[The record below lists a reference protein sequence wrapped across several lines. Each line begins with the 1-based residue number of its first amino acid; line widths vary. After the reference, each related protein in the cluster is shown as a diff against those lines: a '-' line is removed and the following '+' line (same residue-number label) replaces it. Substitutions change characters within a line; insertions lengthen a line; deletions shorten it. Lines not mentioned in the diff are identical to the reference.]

1 STTSTASLSVVASSN
16 FSVSAGPSSANVQQ
30 GTSAAYSVTLNSSN
44 GFSQLASLSV
54 TGVPSG
60 VTAKFSPTQIT
71 TGQASILT
79 ISAPAGQPLGNATL
93 SISASATVDGIPTT
107 QSASVSLT
115 VQAATT
121 SLIGR
126 TVESDNNETPIPG
139 ITITM
144 LGVDDAG
151 NHTGCSGQTR
161 SDAAGN
167 FALTNLG
174 TSCLGRQLVGYDGNT
189 ATDGESYAGVNLAYT
204 MIAGQVT
211 GPELVHMPTISDAET
226 IMVKQNAS
234 VDQIF
239 SYSTIPGVTVTVYA
253 GTTFTLPNG
262 GQPDPFPM
270 AAVLVPVDRLPDA
283 PSPTTGTLRAS
294 IVAFQPANTTSSLPV
309 SVTFPNVV
317 NTPPGV
323 NMELDTLDPIVGE
336 LVKYGTGTVSA
347 DASEIV
353 PDADP
358 AHPGHRFGISHFDWH
373 GPMAPAPNGNN
384 PSPDP
389 NAPKNG

>member
-1 STTSTASLSVVASSN
+1 SGTNFTGSGTVAPQVTLNQQGGGSIVTPVVSFTATSISFVIPAGATSGPVTVSVSGLSTSSTASLSVVASSN

-30 GTSAAYSVTLNSSN
+30 GTSTAYSVTLNSSN

-144 LGVDDAG
+144 LGVDD
-151 NHTGCSGQTR
+151 
-161 SDAAGN
+161 
-167 FALTNLG
+167 
-174 TSCLGRQLVGYDGNT
+174 
-189 ATDGESYAGVNLAYT
+189 
-204 MIAGQVT
+204 
-211 GPELVHMPTISDAET
+211 
-226 IMVKQNAS
+226 
-234 VDQIF
+234 
-239 SYSTIPGVTVTVYA
+239 
-253 GTTFTLPNG
+253 
-262 GQPDPFPM
+262 
-270 AAVLVPVDRLPDA
+270 
-283 PSPTTGTLRAS
+283 
-294 IVAFQPANTTSSLPV
+294 
-309 SVTFPNVV
+309 
-317 NTPPGV
+317 
-323 NMELDTLDPIVGE
+323 
-336 LVKYGTGTVSA
+336 
-347 DASEIV
+347 
-353 PDADP
+353 
-358 AHPGHRFGISHFDWH
+358 
-373 GPMAPAPNGNN
+373 
-384 PSPDP
+384 
-389 NAPKNG
+389 